1 MEDTFVN
8 VDPRS
13 HARQLEMEETFDSS
27 FFGTNQR
34 AAPSKADQQ
43 LRVLLDLARQEK
55 IRDEYSEAEWRNN
68 LEVIKE
74 DASDLSETLDPLI
87 LLSYSTCNQ
96 LSICKCPALRLN

>member
-13 HARQLEMEETFDSS
+13 HARQLEMEEIFDSS

-34 AAPSKADQQ
+34 AAPSRADQQ
-43 LRVLLDLARQEK
+43 LRALLDLARQEK

-68 LEVIKE
+68 LEVLIRRY
-74 DASDLSETLDPLI
+74 LRSE
-87 LLSYSTCNQ
+87 
-96 LSICKCPALRLN
+96 